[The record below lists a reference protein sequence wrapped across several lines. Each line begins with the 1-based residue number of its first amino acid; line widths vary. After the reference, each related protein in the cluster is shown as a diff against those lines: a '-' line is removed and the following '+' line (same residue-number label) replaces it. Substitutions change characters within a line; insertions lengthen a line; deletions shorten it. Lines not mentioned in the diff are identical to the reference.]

1 MAEPL
6 PSPRKPVNYIPF
18 SAELINNL
26 YACITNFCNRRHP
39 CLVMVAEN
47 SKKRPH
53 RLQSSDLPCVCV
65 ATARPLLYGLLTDLR
80 AGYARGCI
88 AILKAFVYNRTMTLN
103 IDNTAVKRINELRE
117 QQGKSALKLRITVD
131 GGGCSGFMYKMEL
144 TDKAGKDDTVFADA
158 VVTDAI
164 SLPFLAGSTVRFD
177 QGLIGSEFK
186 IENPNAVSGCGCGTS
201 FSVV

>member
-1 MAEPL
+1 
-6 PSPRKPVNYIPF
+6 
-18 SAELINNL
+18 
-26 YACITNFCNRRHP
+26 
-39 CLVMVAEN
+39 
-47 SKKRPH
+47 
-53 RLQSSDLPCVCV
+53 
-65 ATARPLLYGLLTDLR
+65 
-80 AGYARGCI
+80 
-88 AILKAFVYNRTMTLN
+88 MTLN
-103 IDNTAVKRINELRE
+103 IDDTAVKRINELRE
-117 QQGKSALKLRITVD
+117 QQGKTALKLRITVD

-144 TDKAGKDDTVFADA
+144 TDKAGKDDTIFADS